1 MYRIQEAQL
10 YTQANQHT
18 SHSKGSK
25 LGKFKKCKHW
35 QSSETLLVDK
45 DLIIIEDKVKC
56 GHTLISP
63 FQSDVTLHV
72 YWTIRVVTDTHFPEM
87 VIWKLQLHHPIHLS
101 YSAVSDILSLYTE
114 TNKLTVSSKC
124 I

>member
-45 DLIIIEDKVKC
+45 DLIIIEDKSNVAYFEITLSIWCDFTCILNNSC
-56 GHTLISP
+56 G
-63 FQSDVTLHV
+63 
-72 YWTIRVVTDTHFPEM
+72 YWYTFSWNGHLKAPTPSSNPL
-87 VIWKLQLHHPIHLS
+87 KL
-101 YSAVSDILSLYTE
+101 
-114 TNKLTVSSKC
+114 
-124 I
+124 